1 MITHYYGYLFS
12 ILKRDDSLD
21 NELLEM
27 SESLDKLGWKKVIVD
42 LRNEMPIKLP
52 HPRRFVKKF
61 SSEINDSQIID
72 EGSSSINSSIRS
84 CNSDKCSEFGEKM
97 ATLSSVDSNILE
109 SRDVANAYSTSDDVI
124 AFPLGHNTM
133 VAVEQSRLTFVFKG
147 GRPLMDR
154 LAKEMIDEILNFD
167 VPV

>member
-1 MITHYYGYLFS
+1 
-12 ILKRDDSLD
+12 
-21 NELLEM
+21 M

-42 LRNEMPIKLP
+42 LRNEMPLKLP
-52 HPRRFVKKF
+52 HPKRFVKKF
-61 SSEINDSQIID
+61 SSEINDSQID
-72 EGSSSINSSIRS
+72 EGSINSSTRS
-84 CNSDKCSEFGEKM
+84 INSDKCSEFGEKM
-97 ATLSSVDSNILE
+97 VAPTVDSNILE

-147 GRPLMDR
+147 GRPLMDK

-167 VPV
+167 I